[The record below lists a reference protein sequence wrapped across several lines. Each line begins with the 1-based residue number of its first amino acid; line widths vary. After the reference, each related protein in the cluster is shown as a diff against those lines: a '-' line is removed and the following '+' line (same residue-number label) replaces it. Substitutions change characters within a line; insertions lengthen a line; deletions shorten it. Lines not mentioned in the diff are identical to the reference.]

1 VVPPA
6 KFELATPALGE
17 RCSIP

>member
-1 VVPPA
+1 VPPA
-6 KFELATPALGE
+6 RFERATPALGE